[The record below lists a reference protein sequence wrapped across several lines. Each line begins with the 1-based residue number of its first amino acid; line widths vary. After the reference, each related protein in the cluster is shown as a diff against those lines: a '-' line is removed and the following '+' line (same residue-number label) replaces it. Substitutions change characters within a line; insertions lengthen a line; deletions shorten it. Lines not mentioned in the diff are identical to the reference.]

1 MAKKYIRYEDYLEVV
16 KSILAQYDIPITI
29 RQLYYRV
36 ISDPYNLLE
45 NNANAYQN
53 LDAMT
58 VKMRERGD
66 IDWRKIEDRT
76 RGTEGEDYE
85 DSGDP
90 DEYISSRVSS
100 LRYISR
106 WYNLPMW
113 ETQPSYV
120 EVWVEKDALAKIV
133 SNVTNGLKM
142 VSFPTRGYGSFTSL
156 KEAAI
161 RLYNQSQVWDW
172 DEKGKGLDCGY
183 RTSDKKIIILYL
195 GDFDPTGLDVDVTV
209 SQKVME
215 YGGGN
220 FEFRRIA
227 LTMEQVEEYNLTPNF
242 AKISDTRAAKY
253 IARYG
258 KDTWE
263 LDALPPDV
271 LTKIIEDEINELI
284 DWDIW
289 KEREEEINKIRCSI
303 RKKMEPVS
311 KLIDGLEAK
320 DKESDKE
327 GE

>member
-1 MAKKYIRYEDYLEVV
+1 MAKKYIRYEDYLETV

-45 NNANAYQN
+45 NTANAYQN

-76 RGTEGEDYE
+76 RGIEGEDYE

-90 DEYISSRVSS
+90 VEFISSRVSS
-100 LRYISR
+100 LKYISR

-113 ETQPSYV
+113 ETQPNYV

-133 SNVTNGLKM
+133 SNVTNECKM

-156 KEAAI
+156 KESAI
-161 RLYNQSQVWDW
+161 RLSNHSRIWDGNVERS
-172 DEKGKGLDCGY
+172 DEDGY
-183 RTSDKKIIILYL
+183 VPSDKKIIILYL
-195 GDFDPTGLDVDVTV
+195 GDFDPTGLDVDTTV

-215 YGGGN
+215 YGGGD

-227 LTMEQVEEYNLTPNF
+227 LTMEQVKEYNLTPNY

-258 KDTWE
+258 NDTWE

-271 LTKIIEDEINELI
+271 LTKIIKDEVEGLI
-284 DWDIW
+284 DRDIW
-289 KEREEEINKIRCSI
+289 EEREEKINKIRESI
-303 RKKMEPVS
+303 KEKMEPIS
-311 KLIDGLEAK
+311 KLIDELETK
-320 DKESDKE
+320 DKE
-327 GE
+327 G